1 MKLKR
6 EGASEVTLTA
16 RRLFT
21 HAHTPLHTANT
32 QTITDAALSIDFL
45 LLISIAGKTGS
56 EGEDISPRIR
66 PKRMRRNS
74 PFYRPEELHAHGAVK
89 IASMLCRA
97 TCQAI

>member
-6 EGASEVTLTA
+6 KAGSEVTLSA

-21 HAHTPLHTANT
+21 HAHTLLHTANT

-45 LLISIAGKTGS
+45 LLISNAGKMGS
-56 EGEDISPRIR
+56 EGEDI
-66 PKRMRRNS
+66 S
-74 PFYRPEELHAHGAVK
+74 PFYRPEELHAHAAVK

>member
-21 HAHTPLHTANT
+21 HAHTLLHTANT

-45 LLISIAGKTGS
+45 LISIAGETGS
-56 EGEDISPRIR
+56 EARTFPLGFG
-66 PKRMRRNS
+66 PK
-74 PFYRPEELHAHGAVK
+74 G
-89 IASMLCRA
+89 
-97 TCQAI
+97 

>member
-6 EGASEVTLTA
+6 EGGSEVTLTA

-21 HAHTPLHTANT
+21 HAHTLLHTANT

-45 LLISIAGKTGS
+45 LISIAGETSS
-56 EGEDISPRIR
+56 EARTFPPRLR

-74 PFYRPEELHAHGAVK
+74 PFYRPEEL
-89 IASMLCRA
+89 
-97 TCQAI
+97 Q